1 MADNKPDI
9 GKASSIAKKKK
20 SGGSA
25 KKAAQKESSRKK
37 RSVSPKKKL
46 NEPVDEKRVKKGR
59 AVSPKGKDLSQ
70 KKVKAIRPKTKTI
83 ANSEVS
89 KSPAPATKAK
99 TGRQVNSLD
108 GQLGDNKDASTPVPS
123 AAITTAEISKG
134 VSSNQ
139 SKEHAEQIK
148 PNDEEILFLNSQ
160 HKSVIEDIISCLKS
174 EAPFCFLSSEI
185 RSYIEYYK
193 EIVIDHFKNRK
204 EIKLLYFDPKFG
216 DDLSVV
222 INKELESIDIS
233 LIGVSKVTE
242 SRKILVIDNEDFAS
256 HLDWELIDSLRV
268 ELKAANIGV
277 FSINPTFLDDNV
289 KTKTAS
295 IVSSFKCFDFPKI
308 KKNELKKLN
317 EYISGRPDE
326 AKLTEIL
333 SNILVGVSAKDPN
346 NEDSSE
352 TDKRGIF
359 QRARKFILRK

>member
-1 MADNKPDI
+1 MVDNKPDK
-9 GKASSIAKKKK
+9 GKASSIAKRGK
-20 SGGSA
+20 SGGSTEKA
-25 KKAAQKESSRKK
+25 VQKKSSPKNPN
-37 RSVSPKKKL
+37 VSLKKKL
-46 NEPVDEKRVKKGR
+46 KEPADQKTVKKGGS
-59 AVSPKGKDLSQ
+59 VPSKGKDLSQ

-83 ANSEVS
+83 ANSKVS
-89 KSPAPATKAK
+89 KNRATATKGE
-99 TGRQVNSLD
+99 TDRQVDSLN
-108 GQLGDNKDASTPVPS
+108 GQLRENKDASSPVPS
-123 AAITTAEISKG
+123 VATMNSEILKG

-139 SKEHAEQIK
+139 SKEHEEQIK

-160 HKSVIEDIISCLKS
+160 HKSVIEDTISCLKS
-174 EAPFCFLSSEI
+174 AMPFCFLSSEI

-204 EIKLLYFDPKFG
+204 DIKLLYFDPKFG
-216 DDLSVV
+216 DDLSAV

-242 SRKILVIDNEDFAS
+242 PRKILVIDNEDFAS

-289 KTKTAS
+289 KAKTAS
-295 IVSSFKCFDFPKI
+295 IISSFKCFDFPKI

-326 AKLTEIL
+326 AKLTEML
-333 SNILVGVSAKDPN
+333 NNILVGVSAKDPN
-346 NEDSSE
+346 NGDSSAG
-352 TDKRGIF
+352 DNRGIF